1 VTIEKVLRDFQQESN
16 ISDLTVDFPEELTSN
31 FLKILSNTFYLN
43 LKKVTLKL
51 KTEILDKGIKLSQEE
66 MSDAVANYYQ
76 ESLIETRKTTL
87 SFFQVKKGYLKSSS
101 LMRCY
106 VFTLLRSNP
115 VRQRYEL
122 LNDILHKVEENL
134 GKKIIPTEFIDQS
147 SEYYTNDIKDVNKYF

>member
-1 VTIEKVLRDFQQESN
+1 
-16 ISDLTVDFPEELTSN
+16 
-31 FLKILSNTFYLN
+31 
-43 LKKVTLKL
+43 LKL